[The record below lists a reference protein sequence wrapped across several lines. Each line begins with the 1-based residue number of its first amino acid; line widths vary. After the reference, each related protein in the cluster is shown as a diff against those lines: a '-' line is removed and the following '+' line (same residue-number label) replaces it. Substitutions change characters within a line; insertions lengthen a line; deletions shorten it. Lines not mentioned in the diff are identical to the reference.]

1 MEKLLALEEFME
13 KVTLFHLAMDGDPKK
28 ICGGGILLDQGIHML
43 DLVRYF
49 SGDYDEIFSFVDNN
63 YWKHDVEDNAFV
75 LMRNKKGQVASIHST
90 ATQWQHRFRLEIILE
105 EALMEL
111 SGILSGSKSYG
122 SETLRII
129 ERKNKKDIGSQEE
142 KVLTFL
148 KDNSW
153 SEEINEFADCVY
165 YDKQVKNGTI
175 QEAVK
180 AMKLIEKIYKSDK
193 SWYQR
198 FK

>member
-1 MEKLLALEEFME
+1 
-13 KVTLFHLAMDGDPKK
+13 
-28 ICGGGILLDQGIHML
+28 
-43 DLVRYF
+43 
-49 SGDYDEIFSFVDNN
+49 
-63 YWKHDVEDNAFV
+63 
-75 LMRNKKGQVASIHST
+75 MRNKKGQVASIHST

-111 SGILSGSKSYG
+111 SGILSGSKVMDQK
-122 SETLRII
+122 TLRII
-129 ERKNKKDIGSQEE
+129 ERKIKDIGSQEE

-175 QEAVK
+175 QEMVK
-180 AMKLIEKIYKSDK
+180 AMKLIEKIYKIDK